1 MWLSVVLLCVVILFN
16 ATQLHYAFQ
25 DANYLYMVMDYMPG
39 VCVLCVCVRAC
50 VHACVC
56 VCVCCLWVC
65 MHVLCVCVVC
75 TSPCVHVHAVT
86 CMLLQLI

>member
-39 VCVLCVCVRAC
+39 VYVCVRVC
-50 VHACVC
+50 VRVR
-56 VCVCCLWVC
+56 VCVCCTVYMC
-65 MHVLCVCVVC
+65 VVYVCVVC
-75 TSPCVHVHAVT
+75 V
-86 CMLLQLI
+86 